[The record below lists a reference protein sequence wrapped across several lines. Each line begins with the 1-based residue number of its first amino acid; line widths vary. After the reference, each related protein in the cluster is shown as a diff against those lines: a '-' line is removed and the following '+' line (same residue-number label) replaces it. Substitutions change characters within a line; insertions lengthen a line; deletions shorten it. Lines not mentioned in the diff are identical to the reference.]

1 MRRMTR
7 MIARDSAGKMLVPL
21 LGVLTVLAIRV
32 AGVAIVLR
40 MDEQQKRIAK
50 EQELEQVL
58 REKDELQSQF
68 QELQQTKS
76 RVEGELSRARQDLAQ
91 SQEQLQQAVEAQTRL
106 SKSVEDRE
114 REITRLSDELTGVRD
129 QSRQIGTQLG
139 QIQNERQTLRQQI
152 VELERTR
159 QDLETKVLE
168 LSNARPTVELEKVY
182 VTNEPAAQVQPAG
195 TSLVPGSR
203 ASNGQIIVV
212 NREYDFIVMNL
223 GRTHGLAIGQEFHI
237 VRDNQ
242 VLGRVKVEKVYDE
255 LSAAAILPES
265 QKDRIREGDHVRAL

>member
-21 LGVLTVLAIRV
+21 LGVLTVLAIGV

-91 SQEQLQQAVEAQTRL
+91 SLRHAPQVGERKFLGDESAPAVGPKAYLRH
-106 SKSVEDRE
+106 KSPPRRRE
-114 REITRLSDELTGVRD
+114 
-129 QSRQIGTQLG
+129 
-139 QIQNERQTLRQQI
+139 
-152 VELERTR
+152 
-159 QDLETKVLE
+159 
-168 LSNARPTVELEKVY
+168 
-182 VTNEPAAQVQPAG
+182 
-195 TSLVPGSR
+195 VPF
-203 ASNGQIIVV
+203 
-212 NREYDFIVMNL
+212 REYVI
-223 GRTHGLAIGQEFHI
+223 RSHI
-237 VRDNQ
+237 
-242 VLGRVKVEKVYDE
+242 
-255 LSAAAILPES
+255 
-265 QKDRIREGDHVRAL
+265 